1 MLDHQT
7 SLKTLQRTKIIQM
20 IFSDYNRIKLKLKTE
35 KNLKNLKYLEKQ
47 SFQNKPFLK
56 EKWQR

>member
-1 MLDHQT
+1 MLGHQT
-7 SLKTLQRTKIIQM
+7 SLKTFQRIEIIQM

-35 KNLKNLKYLEKQ
+35 KNQKNPKCLEKQ
-47 SFQNKPFLK
+47 SFQNKQLFK